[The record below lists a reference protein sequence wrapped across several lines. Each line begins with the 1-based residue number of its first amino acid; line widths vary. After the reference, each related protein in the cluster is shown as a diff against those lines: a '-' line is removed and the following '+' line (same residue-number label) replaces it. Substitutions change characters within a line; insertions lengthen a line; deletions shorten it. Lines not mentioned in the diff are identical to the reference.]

1 MTFNYPIVLTSLF
14 FLCFIFSLLINYI
27 LLRFAQTLGIRNKE
41 EHQVRWNNNAKPA
54 LGGISFYVVF
64 LFSFIFTLLLPH
76 TNFGFNMQIIG
87 ILIAATLAFLMG
99 LADDAFNTQ
108 PLLKFLTQVFCA
120 FIIIFSGHSV
130 VIFQN
135 QFINYLVT
143 IFWVVGV
150 MNSINMLDNMDGITT
165 IISIVIGALFVSL
178 NISLFNTDSYS
189 TMLNLG
195 ILGALFGFL
204 VYNFHPSKMFM
215 GDTGSQFLGLFLAV
229 MGIDNCWNSPSL
241 ISMGGF
247 PVVNILLVILVF
259 LIPLTD
265 TFTVVFNRIKAGKSP
280 FIGGKDHTTHHL
292 FFKGITEKRIAVLYF
307 LISTF
312 GSILA
317 YLLVFRF
324 SYALF
329 YISILYIL
337 LVFVSLY
344 LNTVIKKR

>member
-1 MTFNYPIVLTSLF
+1 
-14 FLCFIFSLLINYI
+14 
-27 LLRFAQTLGIRNKE
+27 
-41 EHQVRWNNNAKPA
+41 
-54 LGGISFYVVF
+54 
-64 LFSFIFTLLLPH
+64 
-76 TNFGFNMQIIG
+76 
-87 ILIAATLAFLMG
+87 
-99 LADDAFNTQ
+99 
-108 PLLKFLTQVFCA
+108 
-120 FIIIFSGHSV
+120 
-130 VIFQN
+130 
-135 QFINYLVT
+135 
-143 IFWVVGV
+143 
-150 MNSINMLDNMDGITT
+150 
-165 IISIVIGALFVSL
+165 
-178 NISLFNTDSYS
+178 
-189 TMLNLG
+189 
-195 ILGALFGFL
+195 
-204 VYNFHPSKMFM
+204 
-215 GDTGSQFLGLFLAV
+215 

-247 PVVNILLVILVF
+247 PVVNILVVILVF